1 MIEVKVFAKPKS
13 STGTS
18 GSSSSTTYVN
28 TTVSDAEHASSADK
42 ATRAENADRAT
53 YADRSG
59 TAQNAA
65 YASKAGNLAA
75 DAEIL
80 EDYLYKRE
88 TEDMQTVQGAVTFDS
103 AITASS
109 SLTVSGDTSLQ
120 DVEAKGAVVESLS
133 SSDYES
139 ELYQGFGI
147 EKSSNGKYRMEINDL
162 VVWGK
167 ASFSQLEVRKVS
179 YAGGTTIYSNAGST
193 LKRVCAVQNASGK
206 VIAYKCYAVADDG
219 TTKTMNWWT
228 VGMMALCQ
236 TFNVQEG
243 TTEDAANRYYWRL
256 VVGKGQEM
264 LEDGKLYDYVLLSN
278 VAQFTGSDENVPVY
292 TTKSWAVDEEGTILV
307 FGTVSIAINKK
318 SLGSFADGCDTDVDD
333 GGTKIADRLFY
344 GYQPTSDGSEP
355 DAPQAEDVIVQ
366 VGDQVAWNTKGN
378 LIMLTTYDFDGN
390 GRVPAIA
397 MYHSMGALYTDES
410 GNVSPFTWNT
420 LTHLMSP
427 KKTLM
432 NSDCFSFFSGSVNN
446 LISPITVTY
455 DIIPSSSCIS
465 VAANGD
471 FTPDD
476 ITLTVM
482 KHTGDRVE
490 EDDETDITLEMV
502 SSLDGRTYTAEY
514 AGSVVATMDVYGYD
528 FTLSELIELKAYI
541 QKGTNILSS
550 LNIPIVK
557 DGATGNTP
565 AVSGTKTQYAIT
577 TSPTDKP
584 TAWQDVN
591 PYTDAD
597 KGKFLWTKTTITWNT
612 GTSSESTTC
621 TYIGKDGDNGTS
633 VAIKGSLDST
643 DKLPTSG
650 QTNGDGYLIDGYL
663 WVYTG
668 STTSTAVHGFE
679 NVGRIKG
686 DPGTSAI
693 QYYYHVAWK
702 NTDSDFTTSN
712 PGGASYD
719 YIGTL
724 IDTTAADSQTPS
736 DYSWAY
742 VRGEQ
747 GDEGQ
752 SAVDIVVSG
761 SPLVFDTDESGKVT
775 SSALSGQSATIV
787 VYRKGSNVTVNCTFS
802 CSTTSNCTASISKGS
817 SAATVKIKSISDV
830 TTSGYTMSA
839 QAGYVNVA
847 VKYGGTNYYAQI
859 PFQVNMV
866 KMMGSFKS
874 DNKSLESKFTEISNT
889 VDAIPLKNQVEL
901 LEYTAEIAQT
911 ARDISLKVSEKQIG
925 RRNMLIGSSAAKYGE
940 GWTWMNGGGSYDG
953 TVCEAIDTENSV
965 DGTNSLHCYSA
976 FKGTDSYINA
986 GFHWQGTG
994 SPQGNI
1000 KVEKGKSYT
1009 ISFYAKA
1016 TDLEKVCFVLETIYE
1031 GSATDYS
1038 RPAGYA
1044 GPTGFS
1050 EVFSVSNNDTW
1061 QLITK
1066 TISVPSDAAY
1076 EYLEVCLFVR
1086 AKADTTGLQE
1096 GWLCR
1101 PMMEEGDTYNGWTM
1115 SADDL
1120 DSYSVENKLQATGID
1135 IENKKVTITADTFK
1149 VKNNDGDET
1158 MLLDQSGTLNTELV
1172 KAKTLETTSVDGAR
1186 VLVQEGLM
1194 QFFNPNGA
1202 CNIQFG
1208 INSDGYVVLSY
1219 YDNDG
1224 KLLYDLG
1231 PNGLD
1236 ASSIKSS
1243 SLTSDTYVNAETF
1256 FGEAQFYLNTQ
1267 YLAGKEI
1274 YALAQVGKAYAA
1286 KLFGSTMYSDGNEEI
1301 KKHPHNGYKPFSSYN
1316 KMQTLWLYHA
1326 AKENKTYVKDTARN
1340 IPTAALAEAADGKY
1354 FTSSTICDGTNI
1366 VNLASGTFFLKTA
1379 AVMNAPYP
1387 MATVDTGDFKYPAYC
1402 IVCVTFKDGEI
1413 TSPSR
1418 IYSTVE
1424 RTVTTNLVVTTDD
1437 DE

>member
-75 DAEIL
+75 DAEVL
-80 EDYLYKRE
+80 EDYLYKGE
-88 TEDMQTVQGAVTFDS
+88 TEEVQTVQGAVTFS
-103 AITASS
+103 SGITASS

-120 DVEAKGAVVESLS
+120 NVEAKGAVVESLS

-147 EKSSNGKYRMEINDL
+147 ERSSNGKYKMEINDL

-179 YAGGTTIYSNAGST
+179 YAGGTTVYSNAGST
-193 LKRVCAVQNASGK
+193 LKRVCAVQGTDGS

-243 TTEDAANRYYWRL
+243 TTENAANRYYWRL

-292 TTKSWAVDEEGTILV
+292 TPKSWAVDEDGTVLV
-307 FGTVSIAINKK
+307 FATVSIAINKK

-333 GGTKIADRLFY
+333 GGTKIADRIFY
-344 GYQPTSDGSEP
+344 GYQPKSDGSAP
-355 DAPQAEDVIVQ
+355 DAPQADDVIVQ

-410 GNVSPFTWNT
+410 DNVSPYTWNT

-465 VAANGD
+465 VAANGG

-490 EDDETDITLEMV
+490 EDDETAITLEMV
-502 SSLDGRTYTAEY
+502 SSLDGQTYTAEY
-514 AGSVVATMDVYGYD
+514 AGSVVATIEKHGYS
-528 FTLSELIELKAYI
+528 FTFAELTELKAYI
-541 QKGTNILSS
+541 QKGTNVLSS
-550 LNIPIVK
+550 LNISIVK
-557 DGATGNTP
+557 DGATGSTP
-565 AVSGTKTQYAIT
+565 AVSSTKTQYAIT
-577 TSPTDKP
+577 ASPTDKP

-591 PYTDAD
+591 PYIDAD

-633 VAIKGSLDST
+633 VTIKGSLDST

-668 STTSTAVHGFE
+668 STASTAVHGFE
-679 NVGRIKG
+679 NVGQIKG
-686 DPGTSAI
+686 DPGTSAT

-712 PGGASYD
+712 PGGASYN

-742 VRGEQ
+742 VRGVQ
-747 GDEGQ
+747 GNDGQ

-775 SSALSGQSATIV
+775 SSTLSGQSATIT
-787 VYRKGSNVTVNCTFS
+787 VYRKGSNVTSNCTFS
-802 CSTTSNCTASISKGS
+802 CSTTSNCTASVSRGS
-817 SAATVKIKSISDV
+817 NAATVKIESVDNV

-847 VKYGGTNYYAQI
+847 VKYNGTNYYAQI

-874 DNKSLESKFTEISNT
+874 DNKSLESKFTEISST
-889 VDAIPLKNQVEL
+889 VDAIPLNTSDALNV
-901 LEYTAEIAQT
+901 YTSCMEQT
-911 ARDISLKVSEKQIG
+911 ARKIALKVSEKQIG

-940 GWTWMNGGGSYDG
+940 GWAWMNGGGSYEE
-953 TVCEAIDTENSV
+953 TVCEAIDTENGV
-965 DGTNSLHCYSA
+965 DGTNSLHCYSVV
-976 FKGTDSYINA
+976 KGTDDYILA
-986 GFHWQGTG
+986 GFHWVGG

-1000 KVEKGKSYT
+1000 KIEKGKSYT
-1009 ISFYAKA
+1009 LSFYAKA
-1016 TDLEKVCFVLETIYE
+1016 TYKEKVCFLLEAIYE
-1031 GSATDYS
+1031 GSATDNS

-1050 EVFSVSNNDTW
+1050 EAFSVDANGTW

-1076 EYLEVCLFVR
+1076 EYLEICLFVR
-1086 AKADTTGLQE
+1086 AKDGTTGLQE

-1101 PMMEEGDTYNGWTM
+1101 PMMEEGSTYNGWTM

-1186 VLVQEGLM
+1186 VLVKEGLM

-1231 PNGLD
+1231 PDGLD
-1236 ASSIKSS
+1236 AKTIRSS
-1243 SLTSDTYVNAETF
+1243 SLTSDTYVKAETF
-1256 FGEAQFYLNTQ
+1256 FGTAEFYSGVDYIVGKKIYSLPQ
-1267 YLAGKEI
+1267 AKAAYAGK
-1274 YALAQVGKAYAA
+1274 
-1286 KLFGSTMYSDGNEEI
+1286 LFRNAMYLDGNEEI
-1301 KKHPHNGYKPFSSYN
+1301 KKNPHNGYKPFSSYN
-1316 KMQTLWLYHA
+1316 KTQTLWLYHA
-1326 AKENKTYVKDTARN
+1326 AKEGSSYVKDTTHN

-1354 FTSSTICDGTNI
+1354 FTSSTVCDGTSI

-1379 AVMNAPYP
+1379 AVMDAPYP
-1387 MATVDTGDFKYPAYC
+1387 MATVDTGDFQYPAYC
-1402 IVCVTFKDGEI
+1402 IVCITFKDGKV
-1413 TSPSR
+1413 TSPSM
-1418 IYSTVE
+1418 IYSTIE
-1424 RTVTTNLVVTTDD
+1424 RTVTTNLAVTTDD

>member
-80 EDYLYKRE
+80 EDYLYKGE
-88 TEDMQTVQGAVTFDS
+88 TENVQTVQGAVTFDS
-103 AITASS
+103 ALTASS

-243 TTEDAANRYYWRL
+243 TTENAANRYYWRL

-318 SLGSFADGCDTDVDD
+318 SLGSFAEGCATDVDD

-455 DIIPSSSCIS
+455 DIIPSSSFVKRS
-465 VAANGD
+465 ASSA
-471 FTPDD
+471 TPED
-476 ITLTVM
+476 ITFTVM

-490 EDDETDITLEMV
+490 NVTDNVPLKLELHSEYYGMTLTVDYCISVYTSLVAAEYGDGDLSTV
-502 SSLDGRTYTAEY
+502 SS
-514 AGSVVATMDVYGYD
+514 
-528 FTLSELIELKAYI
+528 LKAYI
-541 QKGTNILSS
+541 L
-550 LNIPIVK
+550 
-557 DGATGNTP
+557 D
-565 AVSGTKTQYAIT
+565 
-577 TSPTDKP
+577 
-584 TAWQDVN
+584 
-591 PYTDAD
+591 
-597 KGKFLWTKTTITWNT
+597 NT
-612 GTSSESTTC
+612 GKSTLAS
-621 TYIGKDGDNGTS
+621 IDVAFVSDGENGTS
-633 VAIKGSLDST
+633 VTIKGSLKST
-643 DKLPTSG
+643 SELPTSG

-668 STTSTAVHGFE
+668 STASTAVHGFE
-679 NVGRIKG
+679 NVGQIKG
-686 DPGTSAI
+686 DPGSA
-693 QYYYHVAWK
+693 
-702 NTDSDFTTSN
+702 
-712 PGGASYD
+712 GAD
-719 YIGTL
+719 
-724 IDTTAADSQTPS
+724 
-736 DYSWAY
+736 
-742 VRGEQ
+742 
-747 GDEGQ
+747 
-752 SAVDIVVSG
+752 AVEIVVSDTPLIYDTNTNG
-761 SPLVFDTDESGKVT
+761 IVADFSP
-775 SSALSGQSATIV
+775 AATV
-787 VYRKGSNVTVNCTFS
+787 QVLKKGSNITDQ
-802 CSTTSNCTASISKGS
+802 CSISVGSTSNCSASTTKNSGS
-817 SAATVKIKSISDV
+817 VSVKIAAISEVSTDY
-830 TTSGYTMSA
+830 GMMSA
-839 QAGYVNVA
+839 QAGYVQLNV
-847 VKYGGTNYYAQI
+847 VYGTTTYKTQI
-859 PFQVNMV
+859 PFQVNLV
-866 KMMGSFKS
+866 KLSGG
-874 DNKSLESKFTEISNT
+874 LKFDTQKLQSSYTEISNT
-889 VDAIPLKNQVEL
+889 VDTIPLKNQVEL

-1016 TDLEKVCFVLETIYE
+1016 TDKEKVYFVLETIYE

-1066 TISVPSDAAY
+1066 TISVPSDAPY
-1076 EYLEVCLFVR
+1076 EYLEICLFVR

-1286 KLFGSTMYSDGNEEI
+1286 KLFGNTMYIDGNEEI
-1301 KKHPHNGYKPFSSYN
+1301 KKHPHNGYKPFGSYN
-1316 KMQTLWLYHA
+1316 KTQTLWLYHA
-1326 AKENKTYVKDTARN
+1326 AKENKTYVKDTAHN

-1379 AVMNAPYP
+1379 AVMDAPYP

-1418 IYSTVE
+1418 IYSTIE